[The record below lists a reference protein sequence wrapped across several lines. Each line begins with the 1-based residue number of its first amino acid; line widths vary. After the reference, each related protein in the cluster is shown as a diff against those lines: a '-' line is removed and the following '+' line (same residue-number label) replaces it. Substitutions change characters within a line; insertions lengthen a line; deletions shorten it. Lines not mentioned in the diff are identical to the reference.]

1 MSWGNEI
8 NWFLILYPVTEFEC
22 IKYILVYIS
31 LKYIKNHSR
40 LGGLNGNKAT
50 CTFTFVIK
58 ILASNLITNF
68 EVANRDFDNFWG
80 IAWSHTV
87 NKHVFA

>member
-1 MSWGNEI
+1 MLNLNVLSI
-8 NWFLILYPVTEFEC
+8 FLSTYHWN
-22 IKYILVYIS
+22 IK
-31 LKYIKNHSR
+31 KKKNSR
-40 LGGLNGNKAT
+40 LGALNGNKAT

-58 ILASNLITNF
+58 ILASNLINNF
-68 EVANRDFDNFWG
+68 EVVNKDFVNFWG